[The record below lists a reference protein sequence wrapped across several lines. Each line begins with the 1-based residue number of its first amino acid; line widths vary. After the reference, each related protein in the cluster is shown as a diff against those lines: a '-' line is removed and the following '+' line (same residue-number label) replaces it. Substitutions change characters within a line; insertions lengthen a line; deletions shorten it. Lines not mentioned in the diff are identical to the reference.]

1 MTKRSAHSRRR
12 RRNRHRQ
19 PFDPKEYTVKT
30 LFTIATLLTV
40 ALAMFWLLI
49 EAPTVIAAIVVT
61 AFVGWL
67 ALAWAK

>member
-1 MTKRSAHSRRR
+1 M
-12 RRNRHRQ
+12 
-19 PFDPKEYTVKT
+19 KT

-49 EAPTVIAAIVVT
+49 EAPTVVATMVVMG
-61 AFVGWL
+61 FVGWL